1 MGEDVKHAIYKDNPS
16 LLEEYSGAVMEIDEN
31 SIEANGVYDD
41 FIRIGN
47 NIYSKV
53 SEGTN
58 GSVYQNLYGTEADV
72 KTESTQRQK
81 KSIVENRGTAES
93 PNINMLFTL
102 SDNESQSLRRLEC

>member
-1 MGEDVKHAIYKDNPS
+1 
-16 LLEEYSGAVMEIDEN
+16 MEIDEN

-58 GSVYQNLYGTEADV
+58 GSVYQNIHIFYQYIEILVFYNV
-72 KTESTQRQK
+72 R
-81 KSIVENRGTAES
+81 
-93 PNINMLFTL
+93 F
-102 SDNESQSLRRLEC
+102 SL